1 MGFWLFMEEI
11 NLKELFRYILAKFYI
26 VSLIFAATVSI
37 GTIFTLSTKTPMY
50 NSTTKMVLTLEQG
63 SANEV
68 SSSDI
73 ALFNNLVKTY
83 AEIAKSRSV
92 MERVVANLKLN
103 TTAEGLANR
112 VTATSVANTHIINI
126 TVADEDNERAR
137 VIADE
142 VAKEFKEE
150 IATIYKMKNI
160 QVVDKAQVSGKPFN
174 LDMKKTTVRYAVVG
188 MVLGVVVVLLMFY
201 FDNTVKNSKI
211 VEDKVGLVV
220 LGVIPKVEDK

>member
-1 MGFWLFMEEI
+1 MEEI
-11 NLKELFRYILAKFYI
+11 NLKELFRYVMAKFYI

-37 GTIFTLSTKTPMY
+37 GTLFTLATKTPMY

-103 TTAEGLANR
+103 TTADALAGR
-112 VTATSVANTHIINI
+112 VTASPVANTHIINI

-137 VIADE
+137 LITDE

-160 QVVDKAQVSGKPFN
+160 QVVDKAQVAGKPFN
-174 LDMKKTTVRYAVVG
+174 INMKKATMRYALVG
-188 MVLGVVVVLLMFY
+188 VVLGLTVVLLMFY
-201 FDNTVKNSKI
+201 FDNTVKSSKI